1 MNPVAVAGENL
12 NKKLKLKFDFQNE
25 EIQNLKYYIQTFGC
39 AMNFSDSERL
49 ASLLESYGYKAAK
62 NFEEATLVI
71 FNTCSIKQKA
81 EDKVLGQMKAI
92 ARLKRSNQNALF
104 AITGCMTRI
113 TSCRL
118 DETKDKLLTQLKEL
132 DFVFQIQ
139 DLPRVGEL
147 LKKVKP
153 DLAILEAAEADLES
167 YFKIQPKY
175 ATTFQ
180 AYIPIMTG
188 CDKFCTYCI
197 VPYSRGREKSRPVQ
211 EIYQEVLKLVESGYI
226 EITLLGQNVNSYG
239 LSWNDKKSG
248 LFTYDEN
255 PFVQLMKKLDSIPG
269 LQRLRFTSPHP
280 QDMTND
286 VIDCIADSRTLMP
299 YIHLPLQSGSDAIL
313 KKMNRNYDTAK
324 FRSIVEHIRKRM
336 PDCTISTD
344 MIVGFCGES
353 KEHFAETHEFFKEMG
368 FDLAFISQFSAR
380 KGTAADKLMTDD
392 VSREEK
398 ARRWHALNDLLRET
412 SFARNKYF
420 EGKTVNVLVEKYNP
434 DNGKASGRSEHY
446 KEVFFAGSQEMV
458 GQIVAVKIDKAL
470 EWLLEGSLNSNE

>member
-1 MNPVAVAGENL
+1 MSSSAVAGKNIAAKIKQ
-12 NKKLKLKFDFQNE
+12 NFDFNKPEVQD
-25 EIQNLKYYIQTFGC
+25 LKYFIHTFGC

-49 ASLLESYGYKAAK
+49 ASLLESYGYQKATDI
-62 NFEEATLVI
+62 NDSTLII

-81 EDKVLGQMKAI
+81 EDKVLGQMKII
-92 ARLKRSNQNALF
+92 ANRKKQNPNTLF

-113 TSCRL
+113 TSSRNS
-118 DETKDKLLTQLKEL
+118 EKKDKLLTQLKEL

-147 LKKVKP
+147 LKSVKP
-153 DLAILEAAEADLES
+153 DLAILEASEADLES

-175 ATTFQ
+175 GTSFQ

-197 VPYSRGREKSRPVQ
+197 VPFSRGREKSRPIQ
-211 EIYQEVLKLVESGYI
+211 EIYEEAVGLAEAGCI

-239 LSWNDKKSG
+239 LSWNDKKAGIFS
-248 LFTYDEN
+248 YDEN
-255 PFVQLMKKLDSIPG
+255 PFVQLMKKLDSIPQ

-299 YIHLPLQSGSDAIL
+299 YIHLPLQSGSDYVL
-313 KKMNRNYDTAK
+313 KRMNRNYDTAK
-324 FRSIVEHIRKRM
+324 YKSIVDYIRKRM

-344 MIVGFCGES
+344 IIVGFCGETA
-353 KEHFAETHEFFKEMG
+353 EHFEESYKFFEEIG

-380 KGTAADKLMTDD
+380 KGTAAEKLMTDD

-398 ARRWHALNDLLRET
+398 NRRWHAMNDLLRKT

-420 EGKTVNVLVEKYNP
+420 EGKSVQVLVETYNEET
-434 DNGKASGRSEHY
+434 NKLHGRSEHY
-446 KEVFFAGSQEMV
+446 KEVVFEGDQSLI
-458 GQIVAVKIDKAL
+458 GKIVPVKIEKAL
-470 EWLLEGSLNSNE
+470 EWLLEGSVQSL